1 MATFI
6 AFLSVAAIVIITP
19 GPDTAITIRNAMLG
33 GRSAGMMTALGI
45 AVAQLIWALTTSLGL
60 VAILIASESLF
71 LAIKYAGVAYL
82 VYLGLQS
89 LRHAIWPAEHI
100 AMGSNMGHVRRVGS
114 VAAFRQG
121 IISNLGNPKMAV
133 FFASL
138 LPQFVP
144 SSQPTF
150 GTLMGL
156 GGVFSAMTFGW
167 LCVYAYL
174 IPKLGGWL
182 NQPMIRRSVD
192 GITGTVMIGL
202 GIRLAT
208 EQR

>member
-6 AFLSVAAIVIITP
+6 AFLGVAAIVIIAP

-45 AVAQLIWALTTSLGL
+45 TAGQLIWALATSLGL
-60 VAILIASESLF
+60 AAILIASESLF
-71 LAIKYAGVAYL
+71 LVIKYAGVAYL
-82 VYLGLQS
+82 VYIGLQS
-89 LRHAIWPAEHI
+89 LRYAIWPAKNV
-100 AMGSNMGHVRRVGS
+100 AMASNVGRLHRVGS
-114 VAAFRQG
+114 RAAFRQG

-144 SSQPTF
+144 SSEPTF
-150 GTLMGL
+150 ATLMGL
-156 GGVFSAMTFGW
+156 GAVFSAMTFGW

-174 IPKLGGWL
+174 IPKIGGWL
-182 NQPMIRRSVD
+182 NRPAIRRSVD

-202 GIRLAT
+202 GVRLAT